1 MTNQASPVSYRG
13 VTDEQQPNRP
23 TRLGLALVI
32 GPACWLG
39 PYVGVSATLLP
50 AKIAQID
57 PANKIALIPV
67 FSAVAMIVATI
78 ANILAG
84 ALSDMTRTRW
94 SKRTP
99 WIVVCSILSA
109 ALLYLLSVC
118 TNIASLLIVWAVYQ
132 AVLNAVVAP
141 MVAQLSD
148 RVAPRWRGTISS
160 FYGVGMAFG
169 NYGSGIIAS
178 QFLGNVG
185 SGIQVLAIFALAGGL
200 ISAFLAK
207 EGSNLDEPREK
218 FSAATLKSNFMFP
231 THNCRDYYLALGGKL
246 LMVTGQYV
254 IVGYQLYIFSDYM
267 KLSTSQQES
276 SVAIMSTILMITGI
290 ICCAVAGPLA
300 DRFKRLKM
308 PVAITTILLG
318 VGAFFPFFTPQPWTM
333 FAYATIAGIGMGAY
347 NAVDNALNVAVLPD
361 PNTAAKDLG
370 IINMANTLGQVFGPI
385 IAGGVIAIAGYRAIF
400 PVETLICVI
409 GGLMIMGIK
418 RVK

>member
-1 MTNQASPVSYRG
+1 M
-13 VTDEQQPNRP
+13 
-23 TRLGLALVI
+23 
-32 GPACWLG
+32 
-39 PYVGVSATLLP
+39 GVSATLLP

-94 SKRTP
+94 GKRTP

-160 FYGVGMAFG
+160 FYGAGMAFG

-185 SGIQVLAIFALAGGL
+185 SGIQVLAVFALAGGL

-207 EGSNLDEPREK
+207 ESSNLDEPREK

-231 THNCRDYYLALGGKL
+231 THNCRDYYLTLGGKL

-290 ICCAVAGPLA
+290 ICCAVA
-300 DRFKRLKM
+300 
-308 PVAITTILLG
+308 
-318 VGAFFPFFTPQPWTM
+318 
-333 FAYATIAGIGMGAY
+333 
-347 NAVDNALNVAVLPD
+347 VLPD

-370 IINMANTLGQVFGPI
+370 IINMANTLGQVSGPI